1 MKLFLTV
8 FLLLFCHCTGNA
20 QTNGELISKLPVNLE
35 ETDIWPRISK
45 EGQLLPEFAYLNEL
59 NFSFIVYKSDSARV
73 KGFMIE
79 PRDEG
84 TYPLVIFNRDGY
96 RDYGRLTLM
105 TLIRFAAE
113 IAYSGYIVMASDY
126 RDEDAY
132 GGQELND
139 VLNLIRIGKKLEN
152 VIPEKTGMLGWFRGG
167 MMTYLALKESHEIT
181 TGIVVNGIT
190 DLAGMPGL
198 ETTVF
203 SQIPE
208 YQLCRDTFF
217 RTRSVKNW
225 PEKLCSKSSL
235 YLICGKQDSRVNYSG
250 TLNLTRQ
257 LDSLYY
263 DYKLDVFD
271 ADHFFHG
278 DKKVLNT
285 AIITWLDERLK
296 SLPERKVSITIDDVP
311 NTKLYRETG
320 KTELLRKLDSLE
332 IPVAIFSNEEKLVI
346 EKDTVDEKPLED
358 WIGKEYV
365 TAGNHTYS
373 HLRYSETDYTDFIK
387 DIEKGG
393 ERSKSITGEYGKTL
407 SYFRFPFNDLGKDS
421 VAQIR
426 LKQYLD
432 STGYKLAPY
441 TVESADWMYDAVYEY
456 YLRQNDTIA
465 AERIGQLYVSETVR
479 LFDFYDSLA
488 VEQYGRIINQ
498 IYLCHDNRL
507 NADFFSLLFSRLK
520 ARGYTFI
527 SLDEALSDPVYEQET
542 FYFGKWGFSWLYRW
556 MKSKEERTRIMRS
569 EPAGMQILEEYNRI
583 K

>member
-1 MKLFLTV
+1 MKPFLAV
-8 FLLLFCHCTGNA
+8 FLLLFCHCAGKT
-20 QTNGELISKLPVNLE
+20 QTSGELISKLPVKLE
-35 ETDIWPRISK
+35 ETDVWPRISK

-73 KGFMIE
+73 KSFMIE
-79 PRDEG
+79 PREEG
-84 TYPLVIFNRDGY
+84 IYPLVIFNRDGY
-96 RDYGRLTLM
+96 RGYGKLTLM
-105 TLIRFAAE
+105 TMIRFAAE
-113 IAYSGYIVMASDY
+113 IAHSGYVVMASDY

-139 VLNLIRIGKKLEN
+139 VLNLIRIGKQLEN
-152 VIPEKTGMLGWFRGG
+152 VIPEKTGMLGWARGG
-167 MMTYLALKESHEIT
+167 MMTYLTLKESREIT
-181 TGIVVNGIT
+181 TGIVVNGIS
-190 DLAGMPGL
+190 DLADMTGL

-203 SQIPE
+203 TQIPE
-208 YQLCRDTFF
+208 YQLYRDSFF
-217 RTRSVKNW
+217 QTRSVRYW
-225 PEKLCSKSSL
+225 PEKLCRESSL
-235 YLICGKQDSRVNYSG
+235 YLICGKQDTRVNYSG
-250 TLNLTRQ
+250 TLHLARQ

-263 DYKLDVFD
+263 DYKMDVFD

-320 KTELLRKLDSLE
+320 KTELLRKLDSLG
-332 IPVAIFSNEEKLVI
+332 IPVAIFSNEDKLVFK
-346 EKDTVDEKPLED
+346 KDSVDEKPLED
-358 WIGKEYV
+358 WIKKEYV

-373 HLRYSETDYTDFIK
+373 HMRYSENDYEDFVK

-393 ERSKSITGEYGKTL
+393 EMSKSITGEYGKTL

-441 TVESADWMYDAVYEY
+441 TIESADWMYDAVYEY
-456 YLRQNDTIA
+456 YLRQDDTIT
-465 AERIGQLYVSETVR
+465 AEKIGQLYVSETVR

-488 VEQYGRIINQ
+488 GEQYGRIINQ

-527 SLDEALSDPVYEQET
+527 SLDEALSDPVYEQEE

-569 EPAGMQILEEYNRI
+569 EPGGIQIHEEYNRI